1 MSGVL
6 CVVLAVS
13 VLVAPMASAADQ
25 KGITITES
33 GYYMKKLSNPTL
45 GEGEADGLV
54 TPGDRFNSYG
64 WATGELG
71 DYIYVGSNRNL
82 VGDTAASYAAASACR
97 RRRSAPF

>member
-1 MSGVL
+1 MLWKKCLACALTVL
-6 CVVLAVS
+6 LVCSALLAP
-13 VLVAPMASAADQ
+13 AASAASQ
-25 KGITITES
+25 EGITIAEG
-33 GYYMKKLSNPTL
+33 GYYMQKLSNPTL

-82 VGDTAASYAAASACR
+82 VRNTG
-97 RRRSAPF
+97 